1 RRLLVRKE
9 AFVASWNLPV
19 TKLSQQ
25 PAGHVV
31 GTDRKT
37 ARGSGVLGNG
47 RAFVERLLGAQT
59 NDRPV
64 GPAVRMRAVRIGV
77 ILRVR
82 NGRMVHPKRR
92 KDVVADIL
100 LPRLPTDFL
109 DQLTGRHVKD
119 VVIGKAAAKTRRGF
133 E

>member
-1 RRLLVRKE
+1 ILHVPPKAVEIEVGLSGVEFRRVRTDRLDDERVPHFRRLLVRKE

-31 GTDRKT
+31 GTDRKNG
-37 ARGSGVLGNG
+37 RGSGGLGNA

-82 NGRMVHPKRR
+82 NGRM
-92 KDVVADIL
+92 
-100 LPRLPTDFL
+100 
-109 DQLTGRHVKD
+109 
-119 VVIGKAAAKTRRGF
+119 
-133 E
+133 